1 MDVIAGQAEQQQTDF
16 FVGRQP
22 ILDRE
27 NNIYG
32 YELLFRGGLNPN
44 SAEFDSASKATATV
58 IRNAMMNMGL
68 QQLVGEAKA
77 FINFPEEFF
86 FEMRDP
92 CFHHSQAVIEIL
104 ETVEPSSDVIESV
117 QYLKNQGYMIAL
129 DDFIFSK
136 KFVPF
141 IKLADIVKFD
151 VLTIAPENLKP
162 LFEKIKKLKDVTIL
176 AERVET
182 KEMFEACREAGAE
195 LFQGYYFAKPEVVTG
210 KKMSIGKVHLLELLQ
225 KVADDSLHLDDLEKI
240 IEKDIGLTIKIL
252 KLAKQYKTKN
262 MPDFESLK
270 EVLTL
275 FGLKRVQ
282 SWATMLSMTMI
293 DDVLPEVF
301 NLARLRAIFMRNLAQ
316 KEKLPGMDSF
326 YLAGL
331 FSMIDVVVGQPLD
344 NALSHIPIND
354 NIKLGLLHGE
364 GEYGRLLD
372 AAKSFEMN
380 HADQHQDYALIYFEA
395 LKEVNSIHE
404 L

>member
-1 MDVIAGQAEQQQTDF
+1 MQAEQKKDF

-22 ILDRE
+22 ILDTQ

-44 SAEFDSASKATATV
+44 IAEFESASQATATV
-58 IRNAMMNMGL
+58 ICNAMMYMGL
-68 QQLVGEAKA
+68 NQLIGSAKA

-104 ETVEPSSDVIESV
+104 ETVEPTEEVIESV
-117 QYLKNQGYMIAL
+117 TYLKEQGYMIAL

-136 KFVPF
+136 KFIPF

-151 VLTIAPENLKP
+151 VLDMNPEKIKP
-162 LFEKIKKLKDVTIL
+162 LFQKIKQIKDVTIL

-182 KEMFEACREAGAE
+182 REMYELCKAAGAD

-210 KKMSIGKVHLLELLQ
+210 KKLSVAKIHLLELLE
-225 KVADDSLHLDDLEKI
+225 KVVDESLHLGDLAKI
-240 IEKDIGLTIKIL
+240 IEKDIGLSIKIM
-252 KLAKQYKTKN
+252 KLAKQYRTQK
-262 MPDFESLK
+262 MPDFSSLK
-270 EVLTL
+270 DVLML

-282 SWATMLSMTMI
+282 SWATMLSMTAL

-301 NLARLRAIFMRNLAQ
+301 NLARLRAVFMRNVAQ
-316 KEKLPGMDSF
+316 QRKLSSVDSY

-331 FSMIDVVVGQPLD
+331 FSMIDVIVGQPLEQ
-344 NALSHIPIND
+344 ALEPIPLSDHI
-354 NIKLGLLHGE
+354 KQGLLEGE
-364 GEYGRLLD
+364 GEYGRLLN

-380 HADQHQDYALIYFEA
+380 AADEHQEYALIYLEA
-395 LKEVNSIHE
+395 LKEVNALST